1 MRRGPLIA
9 AVAVVV
15 LTALLAVV
23 TNWAIE
29 IIAVPVSLADARV
42 IVLVGVVLVLLL
54 AVTAL
59 VGGRAPDTPHTTP
72 AEFPTFATVAPSLRP
87 PPPGPVFGRDAE
99 LAALA
104 AAHRELMLDVLCAG
118 GGTGKTTLAREVAR
132 RRRAARVLDRLAQ
145 RPGRARDVDG

>member
-23 TNWAIE
+23 TNWATE
-29 IIAVPVSLADARV
+29 IIAVPVWLADARV

-104 AAHRELMLDVLCAG
+104 TAHREPMARRLVRRRRYGQDDVGTG
-118 GGTGKTTLAREVAR
+118 GGAPA
-132 RRRAARVLDRLAQ
+132 RAARVVDRLAQ